1 MRYIIAALLI
11 AGAAWGIAVGEYNI
25 QISGTADG
33 FVVRYVWLEPG
44 EGGEVTFWVEGEK
57 DCEWALTGPFTP
69 YYYETAE
76 FHVDSLTDI
85 RPTPAEMESE
95 GK

>member
-11 AGAAWGIAVGEYNI
+11 AGAAGC
-25 QISGTADG
+25 GTKHIDNY
-33 FVVRYVWLEPG
+33 YVES
-44 EGGEVTFWVEGEK
+44 
-57 DCEWALTGPFTP
+57 
-69 YYYETAE
+69 ETAE
-76 FHVDSLTDI
+76 QYQWADAPPFGQNVDSLTDI